1 MKVIEI
7 NVSLCSSAEMLARSC
22 QGPSTHAPPGRLRRR
37 TPLAVWD
44 YCGTVGR
51 PRATGGVQEAA
62 PGRIECESRGPHKC
76 RGPHLAGGPAEG
88 PHSQTP
94 HTGHS
99 RALLS
104 KSETKCSRIPVSMPS
119 HEAIQGRSAHRHD
132 DGRVTCRCRRGA
144 SLGCVAGTARVRGCH
159 PRWVRCGGRVALGV
173 NEGAC
178 SRHGVRW
185 SVLKLLLH
193 LHCARAAAHFRRKRT
208 TVCGAG
214 AREDPR
220 HRPARVGVA

>member
-22 QGPSTHAPPGRLRRR
+22 QGPSTHAPPGRRRR

-132 DGRVTCRCRRGA
+132 DGRVTCRCRRALVGM
-144 SLGCVAGTARVRGCH
+144 
-159 PRWVRCGGRVALGV
+159 RCGHSASAWLPPALG
-173 NEGAC
+173 A
-178 SRHGVRW
+178 VRW
-185 SVLKLLLH
+185 QG
-193 LHCARAAAHFRRKRT
+193 CAGCK
-208 TVCGAG
+208 
-214 AREDPR
+214 
-220 HRPARVGVA
+220 